1 MLANFSQDYFVKLIF
16 SLVAFIMALIIS
28 LILNKSIDLF
38 FSGVSRTISRET
50 LLARTH
56 TIRSLLKNII
66 EVVIFLI
73 VILIIL
79 SKWNVDI
86 VPILTGAGI
95 LGLAV
100 SFGAQTLVKDIISGF
115 FIIAENQFCVG
126 DKIKVGDREG
136 KVSRI
141 TLRLTVLEDNKGNLV
156 YIPNSQVLIVVKYK
170 NNA

>member
-1 MLANFSQDYFVKLIF
+1 
-16 SLVAFIMALIIS
+16 MALIIS